1 LDARNISAE
10 LHTEHQWNCSDY
22 VHGNSKMNIL
32 IISKE
37 VRPCLTSETCSVEVR
52 KKDYCNYLGWLG
64 INYLIFG
71 IAKISEK

>member
-37 VRPCLTSETCSVEVR
+37 VRKT
-52 KKDYCNYLGWLG
+52 DYSNHLGWLG
-64 INYLIFG
+64 INYLVFG